1 MTWFLVCCFMVV
13 FFMCIYYNMYE
24 TECTCTCQKNTTE
37 QELIEMGK
45 HFKEQ
50 IKVKNNLISD
60 LQKIICLAYGLARCT
75 EENDGDITLVS
86 LQRAYLSEALT
97 NFCGVME
104 YED

>member
-1 MTWFLVCCFMVV
+1 
-13 FFMCIYYNMYE
+13 MYE
-24 TECTCTCQKNTTE
+24 TDCTACTCAKNTTE
-37 QELIEMGK
+37 QELLEMSK

-50 IKVKNNLISD
+50 IKIKNNLISD